1 MIYYSGPRMMVT
13 PGQPP
18 QQRPPMR
25 PPVSQQQRMPAM
37 SQAPGSIPQQ
47 IVNPA
52 QARMQSPMM
61 GNPQNPNLMSQQQ
74 QMVSQH
80 NPVSSQY
87 QVSLISEFQKYIFMI
102 FLSWKEIVFRLL
114 IFYWAKIA
122 TIFVKSPLL
131 KVKLFWEDHKDLGNN
146 LSLVLTLLSK

>member
-1 MIYYSGPRMMVT
+1 MVT

-61 GNPQNPNLMSQQQ
+61 GNPGQNPNLMSQQQ

-87 QVSLISEFQKYIFMI
+87 QVSLISKFKEPFFYDFTYLVYLERYSFQIAYILLNKI
-102 FLSWKEIVFRLL
+102 VLSM
-114 IFYWAKIA
+114 
-122 TIFVKSPLL
+122 
-131 KVKLFWEDHKDLGNN
+131 
-146 LSLVLTLLSK
+146 

>member
-1 MIYYSGPRMMVT
+1 MRITYVLGNSIYEKICTGVPLKFLDPIYIIFCSGPRMMVT

-61 GNPQNPNLMSQQQ
+61 GNPGQNPNLMSQQQ

-87 QVSLISEFQKYIFMI
+87 QVSLISEFQKNCVYDF
-102 FLSWKEIVFRLL
+102 
-114 IFYWAKIA
+114 
-122 TIFVKSPLL
+122 T
-131 KVKLFWEDHKDLGNN
+131 
-146 LSLVLTLLSK
+146 

>member
-1 MIYYSGPRMMVT
+1 MVT

-25 PPVSQQQRMPAM
+25 PPVSQQQRVPAM

-61 GNPQNPNLMSQQQ
+61 GNPGQNPNLMSQQQ

-87 QVSLISEFQKYIFMI
+87 QVSSISEFQKKFFYDFTYFI
-102 FLSWKEIVFRLL
+102 WKEIVFQ
-114 IFYWAKIA
+114 IDYI
-122 TIFVKSPLL
+122 S
-131 KVKLFWEDHKDLGNN
+131 
-146 LSLVLTLLSK
+146 LSKNCNCFCQITLS

>member
-1 MIYYSGPRMMVT
+1 MVT

-61 GNPQNPNLMSQQQ
+61 GNPGQNPNLMSQQQ

-87 QVSLISEFQKYIFMI
+87 QVSLISEFQK
-102 FLSWKEIVFRLL
+102 K
-114 IFYWAKIA
+114 IFYDFTLFKRISFQIAYILLNKI
-122 TIFVKSPLL
+122 V
-131 KVKLFWEDHKDLGNN
+131 
-146 LSLVLTLLSK
+146 LSM

>member
-1 MIYYSGPRMMVT
+1 MSLKYLNPICIFFFSGPRMMVT

-61 GNPQNPNLMSQQQ
+61 GNPGQNPNLMSQQQ

-87 QVSLISEFQKYIFMI
+87 QVSLISEFQKNF
-102 FLSWKEIVFRLL
+102 
-114 IFYWAKIA
+114 FYDF
-122 TIFVKSPLL
+122 T
-131 KVKLFWEDHKDLGNN
+131 
-146 LSLVLTLLSK
+146 

>member
-1 MIYYSGPRMMVT
+1 MVT

-25 PPVSQQQRMPAM
+25 PPVSQQQRVPAM

-61 GNPQNPNLMSQQQ
+61 GGNPGQNPNLMSQQPEMGQWPPMIRSGGPPVTATVGQ
-74 QMVSQH
+74 QPLQPLNQQRFPMQ
-80 NPVSSQY
+80 NQPPPGQPQQLPVSSAPATSTAPGAPMMNRYKQ
-87 QVSLISEFQKYIFMI
+87 LLNMI
-102 FLSWKEIVFRLL
+102 YRAFCNIKQHS
-114 IFYWAKIA
+114 FY
-122 TIFVKSPLL
+122 LQ
-131 KVKLFWEDHKDLGNN
+131 
-146 LSLVLTLLSK
+146 

>member
-1 MIYYSGPRMMVT
+1 MPLKSLNTICIIFYSGPRMMVT

-52 QARMQSPMM
+52 AARMQSPMM
-61 GNPQNPNLMSQQQ
+61 GNPGQNPNLMSQQQ

-87 QVSLISEFQKYIFMI
+87 QVSLISEFQKTFFFMI
-102 FLSWKEIVFRLL
+102 
-114 IFYWAKIA
+114 
-122 TIFVKSPLL
+122 
-131 KVKLFWEDHKDLGNN
+131 
-146 LSLVLTLLSK
+146 LLS

>member
-102 FLSWKEIVFRLL
+102 FLSWKEIGFRLL
-114 IFYWAKIA
+114 IFY
-122 TIFVKSPLL
+122 
-131 KVKLFWEDHKDLGNN
+131 
-146 LSLVLTLLSK
+146 